1 MVKYRI
7 NEESEILTGVRITTS
22 KYFYSDMGYVI
33 LLLVLFFPFIAKC
46 QTQSG
51 NTQIPTT
58 VLLWSDEFDY
68 NGLPDPQKWNMEVGK
83 ARANN
88 EPQYYTSELRNAL
101 VADGNLTITVR
112 QEEIEGEKRYTSA
125 RINTRGKHEF
135 TYGRIEARAK
145 LPQGRGVW
153 PAFWTLG
160 LTGRWP
166 ACGEIDIMEYW
177 GHDANTI
184 AANVHTGDYNHT
196 KGTGRGGK
204 IVVEDP
210 WKDFHVYAVEWYKDR
225 MDFYFDDKMYFS
237 CKSKGEGIGEW
248 PFDAPQ
254 YIILNLALWNN
265 WRGAPGID
273 DSIFPQEF
281 VVDYVRVYEL
291 K

>member
-1 MVKYRI
+1 MIEFETNVSRKKHSG
-7 NEESEILTGVRITTS
+7 ESITNC
-22 KYFYSDMGYVI
+22 KHFYFVMKYVI
-33 LLLVLFFPFIAKC
+33 FLLAIFLPVIAKC
-46 QTQSG
+46 QAPSG
-51 NTQIPTT
+51 NIQAPTKI
-58 VLLWSDEFDY
+58 LIWSDEFDY
-68 NGLPDPQKWNMEVGK
+68 NGLPNPQNWNMEVGK

-88 EPQYYTSELRNAL
+88 EPQYYTGELRNAQ
-101 VADGNLTITVR
+101 VADGMLTITVR

-135 TYGRIEARAK
+135 TNGRIEARAK

-166 ACGEIDIMEYW
+166 VCGEIDIMEYW
-177 GHDANTI
+177 GHNANTI
-184 AANVHTGDYNHT
+184 GANVHTGDYNHT
-196 KGTGRGGK
+196 KGTGRGGE
-204 IVVEDP
+204 IVVDDP
-210 WKDFHVYAVEWYKDR
+210 WKDFHIYAVEWYKDR

-281 VVDYVRVYEL
+281 IVDYVRVYEL